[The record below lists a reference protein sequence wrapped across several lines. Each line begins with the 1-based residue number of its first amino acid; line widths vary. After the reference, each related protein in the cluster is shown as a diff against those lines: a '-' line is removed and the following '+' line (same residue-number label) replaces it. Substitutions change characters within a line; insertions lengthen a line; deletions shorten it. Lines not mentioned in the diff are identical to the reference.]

1 MNLENFPTSPAA
13 KRMMKTV
20 SPIYDRSYVA
30 KWIFQVMGMEMD
42 EAWKFFEE
50 LRLQAFPE
58 TATWG
63 IVYWEQ
69 RYHIPPDD
77 SLTIEERRQRVI
89 IKRGKRRPMNP
100 ARIEQFTRDITGR
113 EAIVTERNGEYV
125 FFIAI
130 LPGESAVDYHEL
142 IKTIRSAKPS
152 HLTPV
157 VLFETDVALTI
168 QATNQEKY
176 SFGYTL
182 AGTVPDTN
190 TVGALG
196 ENNFVLD
203 TDMQRCPFD
212 YEMAGTGT
220 AGEEPGINTVG
231 ALHDNDLLLGTSM
244 GGYPFEYATSGT
256 GNAGERPGTN
266 TIGGIEDGAIL
277 PSITTAGSAFE
288 YTLCGETDGEL

>member
-100 ARIEQFTRDITGR
+100 ARIEQFARDITGR

-220 AGEEPGINTVG
+220 AGEEPG
-231 ALHDNDLLLGTSM
+231 
-244 GGYPFEYATSGT
+244 
-256 GNAGERPGTN
+256 TN